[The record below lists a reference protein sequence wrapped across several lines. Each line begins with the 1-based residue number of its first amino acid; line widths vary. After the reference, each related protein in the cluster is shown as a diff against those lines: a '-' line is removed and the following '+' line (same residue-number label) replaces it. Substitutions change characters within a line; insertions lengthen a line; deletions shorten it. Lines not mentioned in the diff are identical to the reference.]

1 MNIFS
6 WIGLALTAAIL
17 SATIKQYQPVFALLT
32 AIGAGICLLWA
43 GTQALAQL
51 AAVLRG
57 FADTAG
63 MQSEIFLPVLKA
75 VGIAAAVR
83 IAGAICKDAGQGAL
97 AVKLELL
104 GSIAALTA
112 CLPLFTQLLSLVGNM
127 LE

>member
-43 GTQALAQL
+43 GAQALAQL

-63 MQSEIFLPVLKA
+63 MLKA